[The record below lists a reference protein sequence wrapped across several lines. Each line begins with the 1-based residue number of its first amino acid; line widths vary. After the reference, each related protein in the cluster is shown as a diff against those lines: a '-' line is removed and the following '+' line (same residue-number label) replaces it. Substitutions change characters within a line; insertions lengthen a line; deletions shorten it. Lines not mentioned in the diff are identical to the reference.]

1 MVPVL
6 TLIDDLVL
14 AVKRSKGA
22 LHFSLKDTQN
32 AAACGTVRRH
42 YHQAPSAKND

>member
-32 AAACGTVRRH
+32 AAACGTVRRR